1 MKATQHEKTIET
13 TNREETLEKFR
24 RAIPV
29 SEVYEFSTTR
39 LDRLGVP
46 LACVAAWTDEGA
58 YYDGF
63 GYGAGETGA
72 SLGAWGEIMESY
84 FADRFIRRAPR
95 IKASFAQLKADG
107 RSTIEP
113 PLLCLNAGSNYSSDR
128 ELTWIEIN
136 NLSGAEDKNKTLV
149 PLEAVAVYPSHAAE
163 IAAENLLF
171 RPITNGL
178 GAGSNLAQAIAHGAL
193 ETVQRD
199 GNCVTFRAMDLG
211 QRVELDAVKSEETR
225 ELLEFLDGE
234 NIEII
239 PKLAG
244 IVAGIP
250 VIYVVG
256 YDRDLNRAE
265 FSMQISACGEAA
277 HPDREI
283 ALNKALRE
291 YISGRARKHFMHGT
305 LDKLARVAPPE
316 YVEKMITGDI
326 GKQESRALAAVL
338 DWAQASNGE
347 IFRRIEKPILE
358 TRSTIKF
365 SDLPTREFAGG
376 DWEAILA
383 HLQKQFA
390 AQLDTEILYA
400 DFSDAA
406 PEGIYVARA
415 VVPRMEGETM
425 SYGRIG
431 RRNLER
437 LLERQK
443 SDASIETIVGFD
455 NDARPANALKIH
467 LTETDAGIYPNAWL
481 NPEAIEKQVGEFYAL
496 YREPE
501 SFSVGRILQKSGE
514 ERLPDE

>member
-1 MKATQHEKTIET
+1 MNATQNKKTIESPR
-13 TNREETLEKFR
+13 REEILGKFR
-24 RAIPV
+24 RAIPAR
-29 SEVYEFSTTR
+29 EVYEFSTTA

-46 LACVAAWTDEGA
+46 LACVAAWTESGA

-72 SLGAWGEIMESY
+72 SLGAWGEILESY
-84 FADRFIRRAPR
+84 FADEFIRRAPR
-95 IKASFAQLKADG
+95 ITASFSELKASG
-107 RSTIEP
+107 RNAIEP
-113 PLLCLNAGSNYSSDR
+113 PLLCLNAGSNYAPDR
-128 ELTWIEIN
+128 KLTWIEID
-136 NLSGAEDKNKTLV
+136 NLSTAENGENKKLV

-178 GAGSNLAQAIAHGAL
+178 GAGSSLAQAVAHGAL

-211 QRVELDAVKSEETR
+211 QRIELDWVKSAETR
-225 ELLEFLDGE
+225 ELLEFLDEE

-256 YDRDLNRAE
+256 YDRDLSRAE

-316 YVEKMITGDI
+316 YIEKMTSGDI
-326 GKQESRALAAVL
+326 GRQEPRALEAVF
-338 DWAQASNGE
+338 DWAQASNEE
-347 IFRRIEKPILE
+347 IFRRIESPILE

-365 SDLPTREFAGG
+365 SDLPTTEFANG
-376 DWEAILA
+376 DWEAVLE

-390 AQLDTEILYA
+390 AQLGTEILYA
-400 DFSDAA
+400 DFSETA
-406 PEGIYVARA
+406 PEGIFVARA
-415 VVPRMEGETM
+415 VVPKMEGETM

-437 LLERQK
+437 LIERQK
-443 SDASIETIVGFD
+443 HDVRIEKMVGFGD
-455 NDARPANALKIH
+455 DLRPASALQIH
-467 LTETDAGIYPNAWL
+467 LTETDARIYPNAWL
-481 NPEAIEKQVGEFYAL
+481 DPNAVEKQVGEFYAL

-501 SFSVGRILQKSGE
+501 SFSVGRLLR
-514 ERLPDE
+514 ERENQAAR

>member
-1 MKATQHEKTIET
+1 MNATQNKKTPESPS
-13 TNREETLEKFR
+13 REETLEKFR

-29 SEVYEFSTTR
+29 REVYEFSTTA
-39 LDRLGVP
+39 LDRLGIP
-46 LACVAAWTDEGA
+46 LVCVAAWTQSGA

-84 FADRFIRRAPR
+84 FADEYLRNAPR
-95 IKASFAQLKADG
+95 IEASFEELKRNG
-107 RSTIEP
+107 RKAVEP
-113 PLLCLNAGSNYSSDR
+113 PLLCLNAGSRYAPDR
-128 ELTWIEIN
+128 ELTWLEIN
-136 NLSGAEDKNKTLV
+136 NLRAAENGENKTLV
-149 PLEAVAVYPSHAAE
+149 PLEATAVYPAHAAE
-163 IAAENLLF
+163 IPADNQLF

-178 GAGSNLAQAIAHGAL
+178 GAGASLAQAIAHGAL

-211 QRVELDAVKSEETR
+211 QRIELDAVKSAETR
-225 ELLEFLDGE
+225 ELLAFLDRE

-256 YDRDLNRAE
+256 YDRDLNQVE

-291 YISGRARKHFMHGT
+291 YVSGRARKHFMHGT

-316 YVEKMITGDI
+316 YIEKMTGDDL
-326 GKQESRALAAVL
+326 GKQESRALEAVL
-338 DWAQASNGE
+338 DWAQASNEE
-347 IFRRIEKPILE
+347 IFRRIESPILE
-358 TRSTIKF
+358 TRSTVKF
-365 SDLPTREFAGG
+365 SDLPTAEFANG
-376 DWEAILA
+376 DWEAILEY
-383 HLQKQFA
+383 LQTQLKTH
-390 AQLDTEILYA
+390 LDTEILYA
-400 DFSDAA
+400 DFSGAA
-406 PEGIYVARA
+406 PEGVFVVRA
-415 VVPRMEGETM
+415 VVPKMEGETM

-443 SDASIETIVGFD
+443 QDESIETMVGYGD
-455 NDARPANALKIH
+455 IAARPANALKIH
-467 LTETDAGIYPNAWL
+467 LTEADAALYPNAWL
-481 NPEAIEKQVGEFYAL
+481 DSQAVEKQVGEFYAL

-501 SFSVGRILQKSGE
+501 SFSVGRILQREIAES
-514 ERLPDE
+514 RR

>member
-1 MKATQHEKTIET
+1 MNATQNKKTIESPS
-13 TNREETLEKFR
+13 REETLEKFR

-29 SEVYEFSTTR
+29 SELYEFSTTA

-46 LACVAAWTDEGA
+46 LACVAAWTDEGI

-63 GYGAGETGA
+63 GYGAGATGA

-84 FADRFIRRAPR
+84 FADQFMRRAPR
-95 IKASFAQLKADG
+95 IKASFEELKRNG
-107 RSTIEP
+107 RNAVEP
-113 PLLCLNAGSNYSSDR
+113 PLLCLNAGSKYAPER

-136 NLSGAEDKNKTLV
+136 NLSGADDAKNKTLV
-149 PLEAVAVYPSHAAE
+149 PIEAVAFYPAQTE
-163 IAAENLLF
+163 IAWENLLF

-178 GAGSNLAQAIAHGAL
+178 GAGSSLAQAVAHGAL

-199 GNCVTFRAMDLG
+199 GNCITFRAMDLG
-211 QRVELDAVKSEETR
+211 QRIELDSVKSTETR
-225 ELLEFLDGE
+225 ELLEFLDE
-234 NIEII
+234 KNIEII

-256 YDRDLNRAE
+256 YDRDLAQAE

-316 YVEKMITGDI
+316 YIEKMTKDDLGA
-326 GKQESRALAAVL
+326 QESRAFAAVL
-338 DWAQASNGE
+338 DWAQASNEE

-358 TRSTIKF
+358 TRSTVKF
-365 SDLPTREFAGG
+365 SDLPTTEFANG
-376 DWEAILA
+376 DWEAVLE

-390 AQLDTEILYA
+390 AHLDTEILYA
-400 DFSDAA
+400 DFSEGA
-406 PEGIYVARA
+406 PEGVFVARA
-415 VVPRMEGETM
+415 VVPKMEGETM

-437 LLERQK
+437 LIERQK
-443 SDASIETIVGFD
+443 DDETIETMVGFG
-455 NDARPANALKIH
+455 DALRPENALQIH
-467 LTETDAGIYPNAWL
+467 LIEADAAVYPNAWL
-481 NPEAIEKQVGEFYAL
+481 DPNAVEKQVGEFYAL

-501 SFSVGRILQKSGE
+501 SFSVGRVLRTRENQAAN
-514 ERLPDE
+514 